1 MDRYVIWLEGSQS
14 GRCGGWRGQI
24 CCGVRKGAIG
34 ILKVND
40 FNEVD
45 LWDEIVVEE
54 EVGSGGY
61 SE

>member
-1 MDRYVIWLEGSQS
+1 M
-14 GRCGGWRGQI
+14 
-24 CCGVRKGAIG
+24 RKGAIG

-61 SE
+61 GE